1 MAGEHPSQTPSLVQ
15 EQAAGR
21 ATQQRAT
28 ELIRQLHQDAESLLI
43 DKGRSHTYWGDVTIH
58 VVMLPLMPLKLP
70 ELMPLQRA
78 HRRFMEMNQARY
90 IGRPTQDGNSGVLL
104 MANDGDPRRANR
116 MQFEVWDGN
125 ELLVLDDASGRIG
138 VIEGDPRYDAI
149 EPSINF
155 HGTRNFD
162 HKRFKY
168 LRGATEEDAEK
179 YQELI
184 GFLRNPNAGGLYI
197 TSLYPIGRA
206 Q

>member
-1 MAGEHPSQTPSLVQ
+1 MAGEYPSHTPSLVQ
-15 EQAAGR
+15 EQAASR

-28 ELIRQLHQDAESLLI
+28 ELVRQLHQDAESLLI
-43 DKGRSHTYWGDVTIH
+43 DKGRSHTYWGGVAIH
-58 VVMLPLMPLKLP
+58 VVMLPLIPFKLP
-70 ELMPLQRA
+70 ELMPLNRA
-78 HRRFMEMNQARY
+78 HHRFMEINQASY
-90 IGRPTQDGNSGVLL
+90 IGRPTEDGSSGVLL

-116 MQFEVWDGN
+116 MQLEIWDGN
-125 ELLVLDDASGRIG
+125 ELLVLDDTRGKIG

-162 HKRFKY
+162 HRRFKY
-168 LRGATEEDAEK
+168 LRGATEEDVAK

-184 GFLRNPNAGGLYI
+184 GFLRDPNAGGSYL

>member
-1 MAGEHPSQTPSLVQ
+1 MAGEYQSHTPSLVQ

-21 ATQQRAT
+21 TIQQRAT
-28 ELIRQLHQDAESLLI
+28 ELVRQLHQDAEALLV
-43 DKGRSHTYWGDVTIH
+43 DKGRCHTYWGGVAIH
-58 VVMLPLMPLKLP
+58 VMMLPLMPLKLP
-70 ELMPLQRA
+70 EFMPLQRA
-78 HRRFMEMNQARY
+78 HRRFMEINQARY
-90 IGRPTQDGNSGVLL
+90 IGRPTENGDSGVLL
-104 MANDGDPRRANR
+104 MADDGDPRRARR
-116 MQFEVWDGN
+116 MQLEIWDGN
-125 ELLVLDDASGRIG
+125 ELLVLDNASGRIG

-184 GFLRNPNAGGLYI
+184 GFLRDPNAGGSYL

-206 Q
+206 R